1 MSGASGHFIHDLA
14 LVLGVAAVTGV
25 LSRRLRQPS
34 VLGYLAAGLIV
45 GPHTPVPLFAD
56 PGRVHVMS
64 EFGVI
69 LVMFGVGLE
78 LRLKTLVKVIPTVG
92 LVGLIQL
99 SALFWVGVSLGRLF
113 GWGTVEALFLGASLA
128 ISSTMVVSKVFQEAK
143 PQADLRSFVLGILI
157 LQDLAAIVLIAV
169 MTAVARGTGL
179 SGQAI
184 GFTVLR
190 LAAVL
195 AGMVGVGW
203 LVVPG
208 FVRRVVRMKSPE
220 TRVVVA
226 VGICFVF
233 ALAAEEL
240 GYSVALGA
248 FLAGLLVA
256 ESGRAHDVEHDLVP
270 LKDVFGAVFFVSVG
284 MTVDPAQVWANLGP
298 SLLVFLAVVLTQFV
312 AVSLGGVLSG
322 AGLRR
327 SLHAGLALGQ
337 IGEFAFII
345 AGVGAAAGVV
355 QPSLQPILVTVAVL
369 TTFTTPVMVRHAPTI
384 VSRVDHLLPS
394 RLQSWLVLYE
404 ALFERLRNRPAGRRG
419 LLRGAA
425 GALALDTAG
434 LVALLVGW
442 RLLGP
447 KVDGYLHAAWG
458 WSEPAAAA
466 LTTAVPLLLGLPLV
480 VGVVRSAQRL
490 SLVTTELLFGDAR
503 GPWAVA
509 GARAWKIALA
519 TLTVLSL
526 GVPGAAL
533 VRPVL
538 PFPFVLGAVAAA
550 AALPDLAHCA
560 DLSALAAEVDAPDD
574 PATQASLQ
582 DFHAALAEARA
593 QAAAGHYTEGLAS
606 VETASAALEGS
617 AYAPAVSELRVVRGN
632 LLAQL
637 SRNHEAQVALTSAF
651 LTAQRAR
658 HQPVAAEASRDLV
671 ALVGVELGQHELGL
685 TWADIAEATLGQH
698 APRPRDEAALL
709 GARARVLS
717 AAGRREEAMTEAHRA
732 LALLEGS
739 PEAGPYELG
748 QAGFYLGL
756 TQNDIRDY
764 VAARVTLAEAVGRL
778 EAALGPEHPELVEPL
793 AEWGRALYGVDEFDL
808 ARAVLDRA
816 VSLAR
821 RLGGPKDLRLGMA
834 LSRRAAMHT
843 QVNEHEAALA
853 DFREA
858 RTIFEAA
865 YGSKHTMVA
874 RLWLNMGACYQ
885 RQGRLQEAMDHYQAA
900 LRLREA
906 LLGPHHPDL
915 AVILQNM
922 GTLLVEAGRSAEAI
936 ELLRRSVALRY
947 ENLSA
952 PGAEADPEFWLGRA
966 LYESG
971 RDKKEGAAL
980 VRKAYDTFSRLG
992 VYRAIHPKEW
1002 LEAHRL
1008 LKASPSPPPAPSPAG
1023 R

>member
-1 MSGASGHFIHDLA
+1 MTERDTPRGAWPRVAMTHPEQ
-14 LVLGVAAVTGV
+14 LG
-25 LSRRLRQPS
+25 R
-34 VLGYLAAGLIV
+34 Y
-45 GPHTPVPLFAD
+45 
-56 PGRVHVMS
+56 
-64 EFGVI
+64 VI
-69 LVMFGVGLE
+69 LHRLGAGMMGVVWAAYDPHLD
-78 LRLKTLVKVIPTVG
+78 RKVAVKVLHQRRGAKGEEARGRLVREARTMARLSHPHVVQVFDVG
-92 LVGLIQL
+92 LVEHEGNDDVFLAMEYVEGQDL
-99 SALFWVGVSLGRLF
+99 EAW
-113 GWGTVEALFLGASLA
+113 VEALPAAAPARWRQVLQVFL
-128 ISSTMVVSKVFQEAK
+128 
-143 PQADLRSFVLGILI
+143 QAGRG
-157 LQDLAAIVLIAV
+157 LAA
-169 MTAVARGTGL
+169 
-179 SGQAI
+179 
-184 GFTVLR
+184 
-190 LAAVL
+190 
-195 AGMVGVGW
+195 
-203 LVVPG
+203 
-208 FVRRVVRMKSPE
+208 
-220 TRVVVA
+220 
-226 VGICFVF
+226 
-233 ALAAEEL
+233 
-240 GYSVALGA
+240 
-248 FLAGLLVA
+248 
-256 ESGRAHDVEHDLVP
+256 AH
-270 LKDVFGAVFFVSVG
+270 
-284 MTVDPAQVWANLGP
+284 
-298 SLLVFLAVVLTQFV
+298 
-312 AVSLGGVLSG
+312 
-322 AGLRR
+322 
-327 SLHAGLALGQ
+327 
-337 IGEFAFII
+337 
-345 AGVGAAAGVV
+345 AAGVV
-355 QPSLQPILVTVAVL
+355 HRDFKPTNVLVAADGRAKVGDFGLARLPGEVDGGAGVPDAPSADYQLPLTATGDVVGTPAYMSPEQHRGRPADARSDQFAFAVA
-369 TTFTTPVMVRHAPTI
+369 
-384 VSRVDHLLPS
+384 
-394 RLQSWLVLYE
+394 LYE
-404 ALFERLRNRPAGRRG
+404 AVYGVPPFPGETFAARAVAVVDGQLRMPPADRAPPELWRVLRQALSAAPEERYPGMQALVDELESLLGPPRRTVG
-419 LLRGAA
+419 LAA
-425 GALALDTAG
+425 GAVLLAAVVGAGVLMARPGPCEGASSVLAGVWDDAARARLGGAIEATGLPYAAAVRSQVLSRLDAYASAWTRGYVQACEATN
-434 LVALLVGW
+434 VHKVQSQALLDRRMACLGDRRRSLSALVG
-442 RLLGP
+442 
-447 KVDGYLHAAWG
+447 
-458 WSEPAAAA
+458 EM
-466 LTTAVPLLLGLPLV
+466 
-480 VGVVRSAQRL
+480 
-490 SLVTTELLFGDAR
+490 
-503 GPWAVA
+503 
-509 GARAWKIALA
+509 ARAD
-519 TLTVLSL
+519 V
-526 GVPGAAL
+526 GA
-533 VRPVL
+533 VER
-538 PFPFVLGAVAAA
+538 AVAAA

-1008 LKASPSPPPAPSPAG
+1008 LKASPSPPPAPSPAV